1 MTTLKC
7 LSLRKRFINLQRLS
21 VPPPHLNTAR
31 LNTDSGKEPRGK
43 VAMREGTGAVFEA
56 LSWLEDLLN
65 DLKEDPEGVR
75 KALREIRDAIED
87 IKKGVA
93 VDFRHRLQGI

>member
-1 MTTLKC
+1 M
-7 LSLRKRFINLQRLS
+7 SFIKKKVYKPS
-21 VPPPHLNTAR
+21 EVVGPPPLLDTAR
-31 LNTDSGKEPRGK
+31 LNTDPGKEPRGN

-93 VDFRHRLQGI
+93 VDFRYRLRGI